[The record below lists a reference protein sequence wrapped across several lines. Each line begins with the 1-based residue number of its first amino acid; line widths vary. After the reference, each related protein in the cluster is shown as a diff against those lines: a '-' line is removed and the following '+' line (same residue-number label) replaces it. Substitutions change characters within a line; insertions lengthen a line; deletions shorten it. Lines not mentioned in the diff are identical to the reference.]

1 MVKLVDSIRGEYR
14 QCRHLLAGFIFFFF
28 IITETAYSQT
38 VFGNKGLITIPTAQM
53 NENGTFMGGGNFLPK
68 GIIGVTD
75 WNYNSWNYYINATF
89 LSFWDVGFR
98 FTGLK
103 LRSGQ
108 FNQDRSVYT
117 KIRPIK
123 EQKWIPAIAI
133 GCEDL
138 KIAKFNS
145 NNYHMKLY
153 ITATKTLKWS
163 NNSLN
168 FSLGYMYRRNE
179 ENLHYIMGGIC
190 YTPLFAKNL
199 RVMLEYDGRH
209 PNMGLQYL
217 LFRHLAL
224 TAATYRF
231 NSFTGGASILF
242 KIR

>member
-1 MVKLVDSIRGEYR
+1 MKIMKNIKKKYQQYNKYTVCSIV
-14 QCRHLLAGFIFFFF
+14 LFF
-28 IITETAYSQT
+28 ITITNNVYAQT
-38 VFGNKGLITIPTAQM
+38 VFGTKGLITIPTAEM
-53 NENGTFMGGGNFLPK
+53 NYNGTFMGGANFLPK
-68 GIIGVTD
+68 GITGVD
-75 WNYNSWNYYINATF
+75 RWDYNSWNYYVNASF

-103 LRSGQ
+103 LKSGK

-117 KIRPIK
+117 KVRPVK

-163 NNSLN
+163 ENSIN
-168 FSLGYMYRRNE
+168 FSLGYMYRS
-179 ENLHYIMGGIC
+179 NLEQHHYIMGGVC
-190 YTPLFAKNL
+190 YIPSFAKDL

-217 LFRHLAL
+217 LFKHLAL